1 MQRLTLDLIQKSTS
15 LQELKEKPASNLKAL
30 RQFYIFNKDVS
41 SYNEW
46 MYNVKDSV
54 FLSGKE
60 DIWSQ
65 FIDSKFTI
73 DVLKVLKC
81 IICTYILF
89 VCII

>member
-1 MQRLTLDLIQKSTS
+1 MQRLTLDLIQKSTN

-30 RQFYIFNKDVS
+30 RQFYIFKEDVN

-46 MYNVKDSV
+46 MYQVKDSV
-54 FLSGKE
+54 LLSGKE

-73 DVLKVLKC
+73 DVLKVLK
-81 IICTYILF
+81 YITCF
-89 VCII
+89 